1 MSAERRGCGQIIH
14 CCECKFGEE
23 VPSTMFCRLLYEKPA
38 EITRLGRC
46 GAP

>member
-23 VPSTMFCRLLYEKPA
+23 VPSTMFCRLLYEKPD
-38 EITRLGRC
+38 
-46 GAP
+46 